1 MKRTGLALLL
11 FFIFLLEGTVLKWI
25 IPDVWQTQVAVAPH
39 FTLIVILFISLFLN
53 RHWGLAYG
61 LIYGMLHDI
70 VYYGPMIGTYSFT
83 MGLVGYAV
91 GLMPMRSTGSIVS
104 SMVAI
109 IFGSLLFE
117 WTLYGIYFVFQI
129 THVGVQW
136 IFLHQMLP
144 SILINLLFALL
155 IYVPIRKLL
164 EGISI
169 SQEHDED

>member
-1 MKRTGLALLL
+1 MKRTGLTLL
-11 FFIFLLEGTVLKWI
+11 WI
-25 IPDVWQTQVAVAPH
+25 IPDVWQMQVAVAPH
-39 FTLIVILFISLFLN
+39 FTLIVIFFISLFLN

-61 LIYGMLHDI
+61 LIFGLLHDI
-70 VYYGPMIGTYSFT
+70 VYYGPMVGPYCFT
-83 MGLVGYAV
+83 MGLVGYVV

-104 SMVAI
+104 SMLAI

-117 WTLYGIYFVFQI
+117 GSLYGIYLVFQI
-129 THVGVQW
+129 THVGLQW

-164 EGISI
+164 EQVNLTQDH
-169 SQEHDED
+169 QED